1 MIKVHADIHLDV
13 PFNIGD
19 IDKAK
24 LRRSEHRGA
33 FSSLMTF
40 ARMEKFDIVLI
51 AENMFD
57 STFVTPDT
65 AALVT
70 REFSACHDWQDNYFS
85 GNHDPYT
92 PDSIWAKTE
101 FPENVYIFSS
111 PELDCFRFDDIGVNV
126 YGYAFTES
134 HMDKCPFSDPPE
146 LDKDKINILCAHG
159 DLLDTDSRY
168 CPIRMDEIVR
178 SGFDYIALGHVHN
191 SDGIHRGGNM
201 WYGYSGC
208 LDGHD
213 FGENGYKG
221 AVSIAMSKKRHF

>member
-1 MIKVHADIHLDV
+1 
-13 PFNIGD
+13 
-19 IDKAK
+19 
-24 LRRSEHRGA
+24 
-33 FSSLMTF
+33 
-40 ARMEKFDIVLI
+40 
-51 AENMFD
+51 
-57 STFVTPDT
+57 
-65 AALVT
+65 
-70 REFSACHDWQDNYFS
+70 
-85 GNHDPYT
+85 
-92 PDSIWAKTE
+92 
-101 FPENVYIFSS
+101 
-111 PELDCFRFDDIGVNV
+111 
-126 YGYAFTES
+126 
-134 HMDKCPFSDPPE
+134 MDKCPFSDPPE

-221 AVSIAMSKKRHF
+221 AVSIAMSKENGIFDAVVKGKRFSKRRFETAAADLTGSRSDEEVLKRIDEIIERIPRSD